1 MTAAESSPPERYS
14 EASAHPEAKL
24 PSSPVPSLAAARA
37 WSVPPSLPPGSEP
50 PATRW
55 GGEDFLFHLYRG
67 SALLEENRVAEAKEE
82 LERALEHK
90 PQDSE
95 GQGLLGVVY
104 FRLGLYPRAIAIYLE
119 IVRDWPEAITPK
131 LNLSLCYLKTGQP
144 SSALAL
150 LDDVIQRVPDH
161 SRAWGYRGLALER
174 LDRLEEAEN
183 AFQRAG
189 QPRLAA
195 RVKRQRERG
204 SEPPSGPEGSREAL
218 RLMARDA
225 SLGLDGNTPDGPFL
239 RDVPRAPTEPPRIDR
254 WQPTEPGR
262 EQLPSKKRARPPEAP
277 ASLATIPPLERE
289 GDEVAPFSARS
300 SDFDL
305 VSGLPLTALGV
316 SRARLLDAPGAA
328 AERTPEGLVV
338 LRAEHGFAVRRERLR
353 AVSQEAGGIEPVS
366 LRRRVRYRE
375 TEEPFAGPSGG
386 FTKLFGTG
394 FVVLEPPSERE
405 LLVIEL
411 GEEVLYVRES
421 RLVAFHGSLQ
431 YENGRL
437 PVGETAPLA
446 MVQLKGQ
453 GEVVVEVSRRLSA
466 LRVSGEGAVSVRAA
480 TVLGWTGRVV
490 GQAPPSI
497 QTGLWISGA
506 VSFSGEGTL
515 FVDDP

>member
-1 MTAAESSPPERYS
+1 MTAAESSPPEPD
-14 EASAHPEAKL
+14 PEVSV
-24 PSSPVPSLAAARA
+24 PSSPVPSLSAARA
-37 WSVPPSLPPGSEP
+37 WSGPATLPPGSEP

-55 GGEDFLFHLYRG
+55 GDEDFLFHLYRG

-90 PQDSE
+90 PRDSE

-119 IVRDWPEAITPK
+119 IVRDWPDAITPK
-131 LNLSLCYLKTGQP
+131 LNLALCYLKTGQP
-144 SSALAL
+144 GSALSVL
-150 LDDVIQRVPDH
+150 EDVLRRDPEH
-161 SRAWGYRGLALER
+161 GRAWGYLGLALDR
-174 LDRLEEAEN
+174 LGRLEEAEN

-195 RVKRQRERG
+195 RVRQQREGG
-204 SEPPSGPEGSREAL
+204 SDPPSGPDGSREAL

-225 SLGLDGNTPDGPFL
+225 SLGLEGSPPDAPFL
-239 RDVPRAPTEPPRIDR
+239 RDPPRAPTEPPRIDR

-262 EQLPSKKRARPPEAP
+262 ESLPKKKRVRPPEAP
-277 ASLATIPPLERE
+277 ASLATIPPLDHA
-289 GDEVAPFSARS
+289 DETAPFSARS

-305 VSGLPLTALGV
+305 VSGLPLTAVGLSG
-316 SRARLLDAPGAA
+316 ARLLDVPRGA
-328 AERTPEGLVV
+328 AERTAEGLVV

-353 AVSQEAGGIEPVS
+353 AVSQDAGGIEPVS

-375 TEEPFAGPSGG
+375 TDEPFAGPSGG
-386 FTKLFGTG
+386 FMKWFGNG
-394 FVVLEPPSERE
+394 FVVLEPSAERE
-405 LLVIEL
+405 LLVIDL
-411 GEEVLYVRES
+411 GDEQLYLRES
-421 RLVAFHGSLQ
+421 RLVAFHGALS

-437 PVGETAPLA
+437 GVGETAPLS

-453 GEVVVEVSRRLSA
+453 GEIVVEVSRRLSA
-466 LRVSGEGAVSVRAA
+466 LRVTPERAVTVRAA

-490 GQAPPSI
+490 GQAPPSP
-497 QTGLWISGA
+497 QSGLWISGA
-506 VSFSGEGTL
+506 VSFGGEGTL

>member
-1 MTAAESSPPERYS
+1 MTGAESSPPEPFT
-14 EASAHPEAKL
+14 EAPV

-37 WSVPPSLPPGSEP
+37 WSTPATLPPGSEP
-50 PATRW
+50 NATRW

-67 SALLEENRVAEAKEE
+67 SALLEEDRVAEAKEE
-82 LERALEHK
+82 LELALEHK
-90 PQDSE
+90 PRDSE

-131 LNLSLCYLKTGQP
+131 LNLALCYLKTGQP
-144 SSALAL
+144 GSALSVL
-150 LDDVIQRVPDH
+150 EDVLRRAPEH
-161 SRAWGYRGLALER
+161 ARAWGYLGLALER
-174 LDRLEEAEN
+174 LGRLEEAEH

-195 RVKRQRERG
+195 RVKQQRERG
-204 SEPPSGPEGSREAL
+204 SDPPSGPDGSREAL

-225 SLGLDGNTPDGPFL
+225 SLGLEGGTTEAPFL
-239 RDVPRAPTEPPRIDR
+239 RDPPRGATEPPRIDR
-254 WQPTEPGR
+254 WQSMEPGR
-262 EQLPSKKRARPPEAP
+262 EPLPKKKRGRPPEAP
-277 ASLATIPPLERE
+277 ESLATIPPLERD
-289 GDEVAPFSARS
+289 GDGTAPFSVRS

-305 VSGLPLTALGV
+305 VSGLPLTAIGLSG
-316 SRARLLDAPGAA
+316 ARLLDAPRGA
-328 AERTPEGLVV
+328 AERTAEGLVL

-366 LRRRVRYRE
+366 LRRRVRHRE
-375 TEEPFAGPSGG
+375 TDEPFAGPSGG
-386 FTKLFGTG
+386 FTKLFGSG
-394 FVVLEPPSERE
+394 FVVLEPPADRE
-405 LLVIEL
+405 LLVIDL
-411 GEEVLYVRES
+411 GDEQLYLRES
-421 RLVAFHGSLQ
+421 RLVAFHGALQ

-437 PVGETAPLA
+437 PVGETAPLS

-453 GEVVVEVSRRLSA
+453 GEIVVEVSRRLSA
-466 LRVSGEGAVSVRAA
+466 LRVVPERAVTVRAA

-490 GQAPPSI
+490 GQAPPSP
-497 QTGLWISGA
+497 QSGLWISGA